1 MKNLT
6 LLYAEEDSKLSEFAV
21 KNSETEERF
30 FPEPPHPYRLPLH
43 RDRDRI
49 FHSRAFKRLEY
60 KTQVFINSEGDN
72 FRTRLTHTLE
82 VAGISRTVSTALGLN
97 SNLAEV
103 ISLAHDLGHTP
114 FGHAGQDIL
123 SDLMKESGGFEH
135 NKQSLRIVRSLETRY
150 PEFPGLNLCRM
161 TLIGLLKHGSDYEKT
176 DLYIMRQE
184 QGPSLEALVSDI
196 SDEIAYTHHDIEDG
210 LERNLISAENL
221 KQCELWQK
229 HYLESYE
236 LFSHLHDD
244 LIIRKALRS
253 MMNEVVTDFFDR
265 LKSVSRGYASLDYS
279 FTRFQAA
286 SLVRLDVLINSEK
299 VDALAIIVHRDKAHG
314 MGRSLTEKMKEL
326 IPRQMYDVAIQ
337 AAIGGQIVA
346 RSTVKAL
353 RKDVTAK
360 CYGGDATRKKK
371 LLEKQKAGKKRMKQV
386 GSVEI
391 PQAAFFAVLKI
402 DS

>member
-1 MKNLT
+1 
-6 LLYAEEDSKLSEFAV
+6 
-21 KNSETEERF
+21 
-30 FPEPPHPYRLPLH
+30 
-43 RDRDRI
+43 
-49 FHSRAFKRLEY
+49 
-60 KTQVFINSEGDN
+60 
-72 FRTRLTHTLE
+72 LE

-123 SDLMKESGGFEH
+123 SNLMRESGGFEH
-135 NKQSLRIVRSLETRY
+135 NKQSLRIVRSLENRY

-210 LERNLISAENL
+210 LERNLINAENL
-221 KQCELWQK
+221 KQCELWRK

-253 MMNEVVTDFFDR
+253 MMNEVVTDLIETTERSLFHLNIMNR
-265 LKSVSRGYASLDYS
+265 KNLGEAWKRGERPVGYSKEISPLVVQLKNYLKENLY
-279 FTRFQAA
+279 QH
-286 SLVRLDVLINSEK
+286 EK
-299 VDALAIIVHRDKAHG
+299 VVSKSRSGQKIIEF
-314 MGRSLTEKMKEL
+314 LFYYL
-326 IPRQMYDVAIQ
+326 IKNNSNIPDNY
-337 AAIGGQIVA
+337 
-346 RSTVKAL
+346 
-353 RKDVTAK
+353 
-360 CYGGDATRKKK
+360 
-371 LLEKQKAGKKRMKQV
+371 KKRAEQEGIHRAISDYISGMTDRYA
-386 GSVEI
+386 E
-391 PQAAFFAVLKI
+391 LKAKEFGFI
-402 DS
+402 E

>member
-221 KQCELWQK
+221 KQCELWRK

-253 MMNEVVTDFFDR
+253 MMNEVVTDLIETTERTLFHLNIMNR
-265 LKSVSRGYASLDYS
+265 KNLGESWKRGERPVGYSKEISPQVVQLKNYLKENLY
-279 FTRFQAA
+279 QH
-286 SLVRLDVLINSEK
+286 EK
-299 VDALAIIVHRDKAHG
+299 VVSKSRFGQKIIEFLFYYLLKNN
-314 MGRSLTEKMKEL
+314 SN
-326 IPRQMYDVAIQ
+326 IPDNY
-337 AAIGGQIVA
+337 
-346 RSTVKAL
+346 
-353 RKDVTAK
+353 
-360 CYGGDATRKKK
+360 
-371 LLEKQKAGKKRMKQV
+371 KKRAEQEGIHRAISDYISGMTDRYA
-386 GSVEI
+386 E
-391 PQAAFFAVLKI
+391 LKAKEFGF
-402 DS
+402 SE

>member
-30 FPEPPHPYRLPLH
+30 FPEPSHPYRLPLH

-103 ISLAHDLGHTP
+103 ISLAHDLGHTH

-123 SDLMKESGGFEH
+123 SNLMRESGGFEH
-135 NKQSLRIVRSLETRY
+135 NKQSLRIVRSLENRY

-210 LERNLISAENL
+210 LERNLINAENL
-221 KQCELWQK
+221 KQCELWRK

-253 MMNEVVTDFFDR
+253 MMNEVVTDLIETTERSLFHLNIMNR
-265 LKSVSRGYASLDYS
+265 KNLGEAWKRGERPVGYSKEISPLVVQLKNYLKENLY
-279 FTRFQAA
+279 QH
-286 SLVRLDVLINSEK
+286 EK
-299 VDALAIIVHRDKAHG
+299 VVSKSRFGQKIIEF
-314 MGRSLTEKMKEL
+314 LFYYL
-326 IPRQMYDVAIQ
+326 IKNNSNIPDNY
-337 AAIGGQIVA
+337 
-346 RSTVKAL
+346 
-353 RKDVTAK
+353 
-360 CYGGDATRKKK
+360 
-371 LLEKQKAGKKRMKQV
+371 KKRAEQEGIHRAISDYISGMTDRYA
-386 GSVEI
+386 E
-391 PQAAFFAVLKI
+391 LKAKEFGFI
-402 DS
+402 E

>member
-123 SDLMKESGGFEH
+123 SNLMRESGGFEH
-135 NKQSLRIVRSLETRY
+135 NKQSLRIVRSLENRY

-221 KQCELWQK
+221 KQCELWRK

-253 MMNEVVTDFFDR
+253 MMNEVVTDLIETTERSLFHLNIMNR
-265 LKSVSRGYASLDYS
+265 KNLGEAWKKGERPVGYSKEISPLVVQLKNYLKENLY
-279 FTRFQAA
+279 QH
-286 SLVRLDVLINSEK
+286 EK
-299 VDALAIIVHRDKAHG
+299 VANKSRFGQKIIEF
-314 MGRSLTEKMKEL
+314 LFYYL
-326 IPRQMYDVAIQ
+326 IKNNSNIPDNY
-337 AAIGGQIVA
+337 
-346 RSTVKAL
+346 
-353 RKDVTAK
+353 
-360 CYGGDATRKKK
+360 
-371 LLEKQKAGKKRMKQV
+371 KKRAEQEGIHRAISDYISGMTDRYA
-386 GSVEI
+386 E
-391 PQAAFFAVLKI
+391 LKAKEFGFI
-402 DS
+402 E

>member
-6 LLYAEEDSKLSEFAV
+6 LLYTEEDSKLSEFAV

-123 SDLMKESGGFEH
+123 SDLMRESGGFEH
-135 NKQSLRIVRSLETRY
+135 NKQSLRIVRSLENRY

-210 LERNLISAENL
+210 LERNLINAENL
-221 KQCELWQK
+221 KQCELWRK

-253 MMNEVVTDFFDR
+253 MMNEVVTDLIETTERSLFHLNIMNR
-265 LKSVSRGYASLDYS
+265 KNLGEAWKRGERPVGYSKEISPLVLQLKNYLKENLY
-279 FTRFQAA
+279 QH
-286 SLVRLDVLINSEK
+286 EK
-299 VDALAIIVHRDKAHG
+299 VVSKSKFGQKIIEF
-314 MGRSLTEKMKEL
+314 LFYYL
-326 IPRQMYDVAIQ
+326 IKNNSNIPDNY
-337 AAIGGQIVA
+337 
-346 RSTVKAL
+346 
-353 RKDVTAK
+353 
-360 CYGGDATRKKK
+360 
-371 LLEKQKAGKKRMKQV
+371 KKRAEQEGIHRAISDYISGMTDRYA
-386 GSVEI
+386 E
-391 PQAAFFAVLKI
+391 LKAKEFGFI
-402 DS
+402 E

>member
-1 MKNLT
+1 MKNVT

-123 SDLMKESGGFEH
+123 SNLMKESGGFEH
-135 NKQSLRIVRSLETRY
+135 NKQSLRIVRSLENRY
-150 PEFPGLNLCRM
+150 PEYPGLNLCRM

-221 KQCELWQK
+221 KDCELWRK

-253 MMNEVVTDFFDR
+253 MMNEVVTDLIETTESTLFHLNIMNR
-265 LKSVSRGYASLDYS
+265 KNLGEAWKRGERPVGYSNAISPLVLQLKNYLKENLY
-279 FTRFQAA
+279 QH
-286 SLVRLDVLINSEK
+286 EK
-299 VDALAIIVHRDKAHG
+299 VVDKSKFGQKIIEFLFNYLVKNSSNIPDNYRKRAEQEGIHRAISDYISGMTDRYAELKA
-314 MGRSLTEKMKEL
+314 KEF
-326 IPRQMYDVAIQ
+326 
-337 AAIGGQIVA
+337 GFTG
-346 RSTVKAL
+346 
-353 RKDVTAK
+353 
-360 CYGGDATRKKK
+360 
-371 LLEKQKAGKKRMKQV
+371 
-386 GSVEI
+386 
-391 PQAAFFAVLKI
+391 
-402 DS
+402 